1 MNWFKTHK
9 YLLLRRIVQL
19 NILGLFMLGPWFGIW
34 IIKGNLTASLIL
46 DTLPLTDP
54 YVLLQSLVAGHI
66 PELIALVGAGIILL
80 FYIIIGGRVYCS
92 WVCPINIVTDA
103 AAYLRN
109 KLAIKTGS
117 KFSRSLRY
125 WILGMTIIVSWLT
138 ATVVWEFVNPVSM
151 LYRGVIFGMGLAY
164 VTIIAIFVFD
174 LFVSHRGWCSHLC
187 PVGAFYSLLS
197 KFSKL
202 RIDASKRE
210 QCDDCMDCFKIC
222 PEPQVIKPA
231 LKQLDNKSIIL
242 ASNCTNCGRC
252 IDVCVKDVFNFSIK

>member
-19 NILGLFMLGPWFGIW
+19 GILCLFMLGPWFDIW

-46 DTLPLTDP
+46 DTVPLTDP
-54 YVLLQSLVAGHI
+54 YVLLQSLAAGHI
-66 PELIALVGAGIILL
+66 PELIGLVGTGIILL
-80 FYIIIGGRVYCS
+80 IYLLIGGRIYCS
-92 WVCPINIVTDA
+92 WVCPINIITDA

-109 KLAIKTGS
+109 KLGIKTGN
-117 KFSRSLRY
+117 KLSRSLRY

-138 ATVVWEFVNPVSM
+138 VTIAWEFINPISI
-151 LYRGVIFGMGLAY
+151 LYRGFIFGIGLVY
-164 VTIIAIFVFD
+164 VMVIIIFLFD
-174 LFVSHRGWCSHLC
+174 LLISYRGWCGHLC
-187 PVGAFYSLLS
+187 PVGAFYSLLG

-210 QCDDCMDCFKIC
+210 QCDNCMDCFKIC

-231 LKQLDNKSIIL
+231 LKQLANESIIL
-242 ASNCTNCGRC
+242 SPNCTNCGRC
-252 IDVCVKDVFNFSIK
+252 IDVCAEDVFNFRIK